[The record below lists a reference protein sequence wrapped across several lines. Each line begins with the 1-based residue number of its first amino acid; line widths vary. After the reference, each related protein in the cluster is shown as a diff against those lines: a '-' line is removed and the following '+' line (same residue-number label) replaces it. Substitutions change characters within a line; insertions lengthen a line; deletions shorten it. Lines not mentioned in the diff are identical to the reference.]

1 MKINSI
7 YYHPSFKKAF
17 LGLPS
22 SLRRKAIKKEK
33 IFFKN
38 PFDQRLKTHKLH
50 GRLKNQCSFSVDKK
64 NRIIFIFDNK
74 DVIFLDVGDHDI
86 YN

>member
-17 LGLPS
+17 LGLPL
-22 SLRRKAIKKEK
+22 SLRRKAIKKDK
-33 IFFKN
+33 IFRED
-38 PFDQRLKTHKLH
+38 PFSQRLKTHKLH
-50 GRLKNQCSFSVDKK
+50 CQLKNQWSFSIDKK
-64 NRIIFIFDNK
+64 NRIVFIFNNK

-86 YN
+86 YK